1 MGRSGTWVENLSGE
15 AAYWSFRPA
24 PLPPEPPLQ
33 LDDETTALL
42 VAANRALQ
50 HLDDLSR
57 YVPNADLF
65 VSMYVRKEA
74 LLSSQIEGTQC
85 TLEDLLDPGAE
96 ENADA
101 DVADVVNYVRATQFA
116 LGRLREMP
124 LCGRLLREVHEVLLG
139 GVRGQEKNPGEF
151 RRSQNWIGPGG
162 GSLRDAR
169 YIPPNVEDMAEAIS
183 DLERFINEP
192 SSLDPLVR
200 AALVHYQFET
210 IHPFLD
216 GNGRVG
222 RLLIL
227 LYLMECGLI
236 RKPVVYI
243 SYFLKQNQVE
253 YYDRMMEVRKRGSY
267 EQWVRFFL
275 EAVEAA
281 ARDAVGSIEK
291 LWRLRERNEAL
302 LPPSRRAK
310 DNLRALFSYVEQHP
324 IYAIGGAAK
333 ALGISYNSVASLT
346 RKLADLG
353 IVEETTNAARNR
365 VFAYADYLAILR
377 EGTAEVA

>member
-1 MGRSGTWVENLSGE
+1 MGRSGTLVENLSGE
-15 AAYWSFRPA
+15 AAYRSFRPA

-33 LDDETTALL
+33 LDEETVALL
-42 VAANRALQ
+42 VAANRELQ
-50 HLDDLSR
+50 RLDDLSR

-96 ENADA
+96 ENVDA
-101 DVADVVNYVRATQFA
+101 DVVDVVNYVKATQFA

-124 LCGRLLREVHEVLLG
+124 LCGRLLREVHEVLMG

-169 YIPPNVEDMAEAIS
+169 YVPPNVEDMAEAIS

-192 SSLDPLVR
+192 SPLDPLVR
-200 AALVHYQFET
+200 AALIHYQFET

-227 LYLMECGLI
+227 LYLMECGLVS
-236 RKPVVYI
+236 KPAIYI
-243 SYFLKQNQVE
+243 SYFLKRNQVE
-253 YYDRMMEVRKRGSY
+253 YYDRMMEVRKRG
-267 EQWVRFFL
+267 
-275 EAVEAA
+275 
-281 ARDAVGSIEK
+281 D
-291 LWRLRERNEAL
+291 
-302 LPPSRRAK
+302 
-310 DNLRALFSYVEQHP
+310 
-324 IYAIGGAAK
+324 
-333 ALGISYNSVASLT
+333 
-346 RKLADLG
+346 
-353 IVEETTNAARNR
+353 
-365 VFAYADYLAILR
+365 
-377 EGTAEVA
+377 

>member
-1 MGRSGTWVENLSGE
+1 MGRSGIWVENLSGE
-15 AAYWSFRPA
+15 AAFRSFRPA
-24 PLPPEPPLQ
+24 SLPPEPPVQ
-33 LDDETTALL
+33 LDEEAVALL
-42 VAANRALQ
+42 VAANRELQ
-50 HLDDLSR
+50 RLDDLSR

-85 TLEDLLDPGAE
+85 TLEDLLDPDAE
-96 ENADA
+96 ANADA
-101 DVADVVNYVRATQFA
+101 DVADVVNYVKATQFA

-124 LCGRLLREVHEVLLG
+124 LCGRLLREVHEVLMG
-139 GVRGQEKNPGEF
+139 GVRGQEKSPGEF

-192 SSLDPLVR
+192 SPLDPLVR

-227 LYLMECGLI
+227 LYLMECGLVG
-236 RKPVVYI
+236 KPVIYI
-243 SYFLKQNQVE
+243 SYFLKRNQVE
-253 YYDRMMEVRKRGSY
+253 YYDRMMEVRKRGDY

-281 ARDAVGSIEK
+281 AHDAACSIE
-291 LWRLRERNEAL
+291 RLHDLHERNEAL

-310 DNLRALFSYVEQHP
+310 DNLRALFAYVEQHP
-324 IYAIGGAAK
+324 IYTIGGAAD
-333 ALGISYNSVASLT
+333 ALDISYNSAASLT
-346 RKLADLG
+346 KKLVELS
-353 IVEETTNAARNR
+353 IVEETTNGARNR

-377 EGTAEVA
+377 EGTVSP